1 MADKIKYMGINLPD
15 SLVEELKVW
24 KMAYS
29 LSSGRN
35 VSYAEMV
42 QDMLG
47 SLKVGNPSVV
57 EAMGHAID
65 TVPGDR
71 ENIKITTP
79 FDLLIA
85 EAMFAR

>member
-15 SLVEELKVW
+15 RLVEELKVW

-57 EAMGHAID
+57 EAMDHLIQAN
-65 TVPGDR
+65 P
-71 ENIKITTP
+71 ELKSKLSNP
-79 FDLLIA
+79 FESDKRCK
-85 EAMFAR
+85 ESSK